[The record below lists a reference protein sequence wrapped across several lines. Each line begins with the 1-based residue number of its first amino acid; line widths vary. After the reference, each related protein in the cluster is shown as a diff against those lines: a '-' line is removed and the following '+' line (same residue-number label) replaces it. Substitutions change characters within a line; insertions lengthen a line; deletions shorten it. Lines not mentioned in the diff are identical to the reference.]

1 MLCVFECLLLVTF
14 AYVVPVRSYPYEKT
28 FARSD
33 TDWSEKI
40 WRASSQKGSS
50 SNERRLNEHVRDEHS
65 NADDDEI
72 GRNRKSKSEAS
83 YDKDDQ
89 STNKHHGENGRK
101 RDEKKGADHSE
112 NAMERGED
120 EMKGSKN
127 SKSETRHDKY
137 DQSTNESHRENGRT
151 QDEKKGGDRA
161 EDGMERGENEMEGKA
176 GHENDKHSREYS
188 NQTGSAEHYMEKD
201 EGKAEGSR
209 GKNCHGADAKDERPR
224 NLRGHS
230 EQEIEPVSEC
240 EEEDNGLGLPV
251 ILGIVGAVLVGVFAF
266 GAIFFACS
274 RRRTATKAV
283 LGAGGVVVMGQPVS
297 ASTPNDGT
305 NKKGNAPEELAHD
318 NA

>member
-1 MLCVFECLLLVTF
+1 MLCASECLLLVTLVF
-14 AYVVPVRSYPYEKT
+14 VVPVHSNPYEK
-28 FARSD
+28 D
-33 TDWSEKI
+33 IDVSEKL
-40 WRASSQKGSS
+40 WRASSPNGMSR
-50 SNERRLNEHVRDEHS
+50 NGRHLNEHAKDEHS
-65 NADDDEI
+65 NADDGEI
-72 GRNRKSKSEAS
+72 EGNKNLENEAS
-83 YDKDDQ
+83 YDRDDQ
-89 STNKHHGENGRK
+89 STNESHSEYERK
-101 RDEKKGADHSE
+101 RDEKKGADH
-112 NAMERGED
+112 A
-120 EMKGSKN
+120 K
-127 SKSETRHDKY
+127 
-137 DQSTNESHRENGRT
+137 
-151 QDEKKGGDRA
+151 
-161 EDGMERGENEMEGKA
+161 DGMERGDDEMEGSMKTK
-176 GHENDKHSREYS
+176 GETRHENDKHSREYS